1 MVYPLLIAYIV
12 PGPNTCPYPVN
23 NEIRWGT
30 GFRKAVNSLGGAGL
44 KGLFLLQMLTLYF
57 IKNC

>member
-44 KGLFLLQMLTLYF
+44 KGLFLLQIPTYIL
-57 IKNC
+57 